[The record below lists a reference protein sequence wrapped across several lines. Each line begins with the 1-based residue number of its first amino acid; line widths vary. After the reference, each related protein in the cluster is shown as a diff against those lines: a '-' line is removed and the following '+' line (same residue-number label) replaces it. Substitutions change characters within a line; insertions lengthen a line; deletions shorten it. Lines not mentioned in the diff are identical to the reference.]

1 MSDFG
6 RVFAFINLKTKGLIM
21 KEYTK
26 AKELLELLKQ
36 YLIIE

>member
-1 MSDFG
+1 MS
-6 RVFAFINLKTKGLIM
+6 KTEVLVM

-26 AKELLELLKQ
+26 AKELIELLKQ